1 MPVRLPPIP
10 ILALASI
17 LALTFALLLPAP
29 SAAEI
34 VDRVVLRVNDRI
46 ATFLEFEQRRNE
58 ALAQLAARRGE
69 LDPQEMA
76 RQRDELGNRV
86 FRKMFE
92 DLLLLSRADQLSIY
106 PTEEEVDQAVTR
118 LREGFGIQSD
128 DEFAAALSQE
138 GMSLAEFRE
147 QVRTQLR
154 IRQVIGREVTQEIE
168 VEEDDL
174 RRAYRA
180 EEDAFVTPQRW
191 RVRELIVLEGDDRD
205 SEEVRSLARSIRAE
219 VVGGRAIDEVASQYA
234 EEGLTSDL
242 VDHGWVQPG
251 ELAPALESALEALQP
266 GDVSEPIEARGGYH
280 IMEVQEREDSRRQP
294 FSEVEDQIERRER
307 QRLFAETFDEYM
319 QELEEEAYVV
329 ADPPPSAAGFRTV
342 AGERDDVDPFAAFE
356 PVSEDEDEAS
366 GEAEAETDEPEQPE
380 IEIEPSKEEG
390 PPP

>member
-1 MPVRLPPIP
+1 M
-10 ILALASI
+10 
-17 LALTFALLLPAP
+17 
-29 SAAEI
+29 
-34 VDRVVLRVNDRI
+34 LRVNDRI
-46 ATFLEFEQRRNE
+46 ATLLEYEQRRRE
-58 ALAQLAARRGE
+58 ALNQLAAQSGD
-69 LDPQEMA
+69 LASQEMA
-76 RQRDELGNRV
+76 RRREELGNRV

-106 PTEEEVDQAVTR
+106 PSEEEVDQAVTR

-154 IRQVIGREVTQEIE
+154 IRQVIGRDVTQEIE
-168 VEEDDL
+168 LEEDDL

-180 EEDAFVTPQRW
+180 DEDSFVTPQRW
-191 RVRELIVLEGDDRD
+191 RVRELIVLEADDRD
-205 SEEVRSLARSIRAE
+205 PEEIRELARSIRAE
-219 VVGGRAIDEVASQYA
+219 VVGGRAIGEVASEYSK
-234 EEGLTSDL
+234 EGLTSDL
-242 VDHGWVQPG
+242 VDHGWVQRG
-251 ELAPALESALEALQP
+251 ELAPALEAALESLQA
-266 GDVSEPIEARGGYH
+266 GDVSEPIDARGGYH
-280 IMEVQEREDSRRQP
+280 VMEVQEREDPRRQP

-342 AGERDDVDPFAAFE
+342 AGDRDDVDPFAAFE
-356 PVSEDEDEAS
+356 PVSEGEEEAP
-366 GEAEAETDEPEQPE
+366 GEAEPEEADEPEEPE

-390 PPP
+390 PPG